1 MVVHKLGKGNLV
13 NQTGGCD
20 DDLILEAALT
30 MDRMRQGGLAMS
42 ASMYNIQLYFKIF
55 HLKSLSC
62 KAASWEMIYL
72 PHRSL
77 NLEEET

>member
-13 NQTGGCD
+13 NQTRGCD

-30 MDRMRQGGLAMS
+30 MDRMWQGGLAMS

-62 KAASWEMIYL
+62 KAAS
-72 PHRSL
+72 
-77 NLEEET
+77 